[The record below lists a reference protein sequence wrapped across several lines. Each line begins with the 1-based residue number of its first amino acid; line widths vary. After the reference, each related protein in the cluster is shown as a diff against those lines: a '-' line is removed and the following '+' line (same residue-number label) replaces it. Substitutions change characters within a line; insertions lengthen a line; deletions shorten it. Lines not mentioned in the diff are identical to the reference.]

1 MIVLV
6 TGAAGFIGSS
16 LALRLLRDGHYVV
29 GVDNLSPYYDVSLKE
44 ARLARLMTQPGFAF
58 ERLDLAER
66 DGAARV
72 FTARR
77 FDVVVHLAAQAG
89 VRYSMENP
97 YAYIDANLVAF
108 GNVLEQSR
116 RTGIGHLVFASS
128 SSVYGANQR
137 LPFSEHDA
145 VDHPLSLYA
154 ATKRANELL
163 AHSYAH
169 LFRLPCTGLRF
180 FTVYGP
186 WMRPDMAIYKFAEGI
201 MQGRPIRVHNRGD
214 MQRDFTF
221 IDDIVEGVVRLMKM
235 PPQPDPGWKGDPPD
249 PSRSSAP
256 FRLFNIGNQ
265 DPVELMRVVRLLEQ
279 ALGRKAVLEFLPMQA
294 GDMCATA
301 ADIADINA
309 AAGFA
314 PTTPIETGIARFT
327 EWFLEYVGTDRR
339 DRSRTASS
347 SSEME

>member
-1 MIVLV
+1 MVLV

-16 LALRLLRDGHYVV
+16 LALRLLRDGHHVV

-72 FTARR
+72 FAARR

-89 VRYSMENP
+89 VRYSLENA

-169 LFRLPCTGLRF
+169 LFRLPCSGLRF

-201 MQGRPIRVHNRGD
+201 MRGQPIRVHNRGD

-221 IDDIVEGVVRLMKM
+221 IDDIVEGVVRLMTM
-235 PPQPDPGWKGDPPD
+235 PPRPDPGWKGDLPD

-256 FRLFNIGNQ
+256 FRLFNLGNQ
-265 DPVELMRVVRLLEQ
+265 DPVELMRVVRLLER
-279 ALGRKAVLEFLPMQA
+279 ALGRTAVLEFLPMQA
-294 GDMCATA
+294 GDMYATA
-301 ADIADINA
+301 ADIGDINA

-314 PTTPIETGIARFT
+314 PITPIETGIARFA
-327 EWFLEYVGTDRR
+327 EWFLDYVGADRR
-339 DRSRTASS
+339 DQSRTASS